1 MVLSP
6 KFNWKEWVIVGVV
19 MLVLAAIAIPNFV
32 RARVTRCNDAVE
44 NNLRLVDAA
53 KTQWALENRKLP
65 TDAVSLSD
73 LTGYF
78 GNKGIPQPLYG
89 ETYSVSTVSA
99 LAEAVL
105 SDVNPT
111 RPKLSDPAHKT
122 RGLQTATLPPG

>member
-1 MVLSP
+1 MMLSP
-6 KFNWKEWVIVGVV
+6 KFNWKERLIVSVV
-19 MLVLAAIAIPNFV
+19 FLVLAAIAIPNFV
-32 RARVTRCNDAVE
+32 HARVTRCNDAVE

-53 KTQWALENRKLP
+53 KEQWALENRKLP

-78 GNKGIPQPLYG
+78 GNKGIPQPIFG

-105 SDVNPT
+105 PDVNQPNG
-111 RPKLSDPAHKT
+111 K
-122 RGLQTATLPPG
+122 RGPFTVTSY